1 MPTDKNPAFI
11 AEALPSFKSF
21 NCKDKEIFTN
31 CKALNDFFLK
41 FVDFGTVI
49 VNFKAVLP
57 VAEACLRVARQ
68 PVAGYYDSLSCG
80 STIASLGVLRKPVAV
95 STIASRGRQD
105 SLSRLTKGHIEPLSS
120 SNRYEIAP

>member
-1 MPTDKNPAFI
+1 MPTDKNPAII
-11 AEALPSFKSF
+11 AEALSSFKSF

-49 VNFKAVLP
+49 VNFIAVLP

-68 PVAGYYDSLSCG
+68 PF
-80 STIASLGVLRKPVAV
+80 LG
-95 STIASRGRQD
+95 
-105 SLSRLTKGHIEPLSS
+105 
-120 SNRYEIAP
+120 